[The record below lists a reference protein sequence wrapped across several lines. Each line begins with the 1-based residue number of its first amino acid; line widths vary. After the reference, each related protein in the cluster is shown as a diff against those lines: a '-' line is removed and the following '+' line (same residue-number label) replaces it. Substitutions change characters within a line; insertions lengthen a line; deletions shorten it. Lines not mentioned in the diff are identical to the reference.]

1 MRYAEVLLNYAEARE
16 MQGKL
21 TQADL
26 DITINLLRGR
36 VGMHHM
42 IITELAGWGMD
53 LREEIRRERRV
64 ELALEGQRY
73 FDLLRWKKGALLA
86 EDMKGMKKA
95 FIPDYMQPYV
105 ASVPVDASG
114 YMIVNTNRRF
124 TDPKNYLWP
133 IPLTQVQRNIDLG
146 QNPGWE

>member
-1 MRYAEVLLNYAEARE
+1 
-16 MQGKL
+16 
-21 TQADL
+21 
-26 DITINLLRGR
+26 
-36 VGMHHM
+36 MHHM
-42 IITELAGWGMD
+42 IISELNTWGMD

-86 EDMKGMKKA
+86 QDVKGMKKS

-114 YMIVNTNRRF
+114 YMIINKNRRF
-124 TDPKNYLWP
+124 NDPKNYLWP
-133 IPLTQVQRNIDLG
+133 IPLTQWQRNPELG